1 MSAVRGG
8 RFLKLLVAFVALL
21 AVTLIWFTWAS
32 RQSARSSLVP
42 PARATVKHTNS
53 HPAAALGEWRLATP
67 TVATFDLAYTPAVT
81 LEGNATVSL
90 TYTRGEEVLDIL
102 QGPDAR
108 TVQPF
113 LSSGGEVSVTL
124 DAPDFKMQGGR
135 ETQRKRPGT
144 RLPTNFEWILAP
156 QKSGEFLVAL
166 DVSELTE
173 GDQWNRGDVLKTVLS
188 ETAASLKLEDQRCC
202 FIRFPIEVR
211 TEWGLDAGVQR
222 VIGAALSVLTF
233 LTGLAFVDNALGG
246 LFTRWFRSRSKRPRR
261 EEPKS

>member
-1 MSAVRGG
+1 MSAVRVR
-8 RFLKLLVAFVALL
+8 RFPKLLVAFVALL
-21 AVTLIWFTWAS
+21 MATLIWFTWTS
-32 RQSARSSLVP
+32 RQSARLSLALP
-42 PARATVKHTNS
+42 IRATVEHTNNRQTAS
-53 HPAAALGEWRLATP
+53 TGGGRPVIP
-67 TVATFDLAYTPAVT
+67 TVATFDLTYTPAVT
-81 LEGNATVSL
+81 MERNATVSL
-90 TYTRGEEVLDIL
+90 TYARGEEVLDIL

-113 LSSGGEVSVTL
+113 LSSGGEVGVTL
-124 DAPDFKMQGGR
+124 DAPDFRMQGGR
-135 ETQRKRPGT
+135 ETQKKRPGT
-144 RLPTNFEWILAP
+144 RLPTNFEWILTP

-188 ETAASLKLEDQRCC
+188 ETAASLRLEDQRCC

-222 VIGAALSVLTF
+222 VIGAVLSVLTF

-246 LFTRWFRSRSKRPRR
+246 LSRRWFSARSKKTQP
-261 EEPKS
+261 EEPEG